1 MRLTSMEPFI
11 SFESATVKRSYGI
24 LTHVTHLGMDGA
36 LKGKIVTM
44 VYLVVP
50 ITELSDYSLYGSVN
64 DHFDERGVLYRSKIG
79 NDLLKI
85 PHTCYF
91 GLVAT
96 AAILAYEHGGLGAV
110 GRDQG
115 RFQ

>member
-1 MRLTSMEPFI
+1 MGPFI
-11 SFESATVKRSYGI
+11 SFESSTVKRSYGI
-24 LTHVTHLGMDGA
+24 LTHVTPLGMDWA
-36 LKGKIVTM
+36 FRGKIVTM
-44 VYLVVP
+44 VYLVVT
-50 ITELSDYSLYGSVN
+50 IIELSDYFLYSSVN
-64 DHFDERGVLYRSKIG
+64 GHFDERGVLYRSKIG

-96 AAILAYEHGGLGAV
+96 AAILAYEPGGLGAV